1 MYKRWEPPRDTRNLR
16 RWLFIIKKAKTW
28 QLTLVLILL
37 LFITATFLR
46 MNNLQMDKL
55 RNDVIVADKKGD
67 KVVIKNSLIIL
78 QDYIRG
84 HMNTSLD
91 TVTTK
96 GLELVASYNRDYRA
110 AIEAAGSSH
119 NPNSDIY
126 QQASIECRAR
136 WQGNAQSFRN
146 DYVTCVEA
154 AVGGLSPENK
164 QGISLPRAA
173 SYRYN
178 FAPPLISFDLAGIFT
193 ILSFFIASIILFRLL
208 LLIVLKT
215 LLKHRQ
221 KVI

>member
-1 MYKRWEPPRDTRNLR
+1 MYKRWEPPRDTKSIR
-16 RWLFIIKKAKTW
+16 RWLYIIKKAKTW

-55 RNDVIVADKKGD
+55 RNDVIAADKKGD

-78 QDYIRG
+78 QEYVRS

-110 AIEAAGSSH
+110 AIEAAGNSH
-119 NPNSDIY
+119 NANSDVY
-126 QQASIECRAR
+126 QKASIECRSA
-136 WQGNAQSFRN
+136 WQGNVQSFRN

-154 AVGGLSPENK
+154 AVGNLGPEKKDNL
-164 QGISLPRAA
+164 SLPRAV

-178 FAPPLISFDLAGIFT
+178 FSPPLISFDLAGIFT
-193 ILSFFIASIILFRLL
+193 LLSLFLISIILFRLL
-208 LLIVLKT
+208 LLLSLKT

-221 KVI
+221 RVI